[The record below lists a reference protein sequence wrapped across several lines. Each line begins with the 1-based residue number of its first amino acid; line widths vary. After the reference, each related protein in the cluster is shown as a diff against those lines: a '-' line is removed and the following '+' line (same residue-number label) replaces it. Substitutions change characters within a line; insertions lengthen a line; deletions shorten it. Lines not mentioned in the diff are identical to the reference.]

1 MRTVILPSKA
11 LLPEIMLN
19 KLVTNIKARVLTS
32 EMLLASMDGAD
43 VDGVED
49 SGTSCLLL
57 FKLRSSSSLGGVM
70 LYIALPDGIYII
82 NKKKKR
88 RENSIL

>member
-1 MRTVILPSKA
+1 MRTAILPSKA

-19 KLVTNIKARVLTS
+19 KSVTNIKARVLTS
-32 EMLLASMDGAD
+32 EMLLVSVDDAD
-43 VDGVED
+43 VDVED
-49 SGTSCLLL
+49 SGTLCLML

-70 LYIALPDGIYII
+70 LYTALTDGIYII